1 VRSEEG
7 KEMVRGE
14 WRERGRRRP
23 HTCAHSPVHPST
35 HPLVPGVGLKRRWS
49 WMMAMRRKVEV
60 MQSC

>member
-1 VRSEEG
+1 
-7 KEMVRGE
+7 MA
-14 WRERGRRRP
+14 RERP
-23 HTCAHSPVHPST
+23 PTLNTHAHTHPATGPPIHPSA